1 MYYDEL
7 MEKINNYERKRSEIN
22 QRYTEQVKQTQM
34 LTPDCVIDEEKSV
47 KWNREEVARRNRS
60 AKAKLAAIRRE
71 DNAAMQDV
79 KDAIIEYLR
88 DEYDL
93 PKIVAEIVLKQAEEA
108 GHSGGFSE
116 VVCEAQDYAAFAQEI
131 IEALD

>member
-22 QRYTEQVKQTQM
+22 RRYTEQVKQTQM

-71 DNAAMQDV
+71 EMMKRSEFRNFQYDV
-79 KDAIIEYLR
+79 RQRITKLHER
-88 DEYDL
+88 R
-93 PKIVAEIVLKQAEEA
+93 
-108 GHSGGFSE
+108 
-116 VVCEAQDYAAFAQEI
+116 
-131 IEALD
+131 